1 MRTNI
6 RERIRQSRF
15 YLDGGMGSML
25 IAGGYSTNNAEMM
38 NVTNP
43 DVIANIQKQYINA
56 GSNIVYTNTFGANSL
71 KFDDKCLEK
80 IIKSGKNYTN

>member
-6 RERIRQSRF
+6 SQRIRQGRF

-43 DVIANIQKQYINA
+43 DVIANIQNQYINLTEFL
-56 GSNIVYTNTFGANSL
+56 YPRNTMF
-71 KFDDKCLEK
+71 KRF
-80 IIKSGKNYTN
+80 